1 MERSTHQKILRLTGV
16 AVFAAL
22 SFVLTRFAAIPYAGG
37 AGYFNFGDVVTFFV
51 AMAYGPVEGALV
63 GIIGGTMSDLTAG
76 YAAFAP
82 WTLMAKGVM
91 GLLTGLLYIV
101 LKNHKIIRFVSPFIG
116 AIAMILIYLGSYI
129 VIYGYG
135 ALLGSAFDCLQGF
148 GCAGLAIPLYLAVA
162 KTGLFKRLEQ

>member
-101 LKNHKIIRFVSPFIG
+101 LKNHKIVRFVSPFIG
-116 AIAMILIYLGSYI
+116 KKLDNLFQVFFSLVGPSLLTAPKETPVYSGFPKMLYYPCTNS
-129 VIYGYG
+129 
-135 ALLGSAFDCLQGF
+135 ALLLS
-148 GCAGLAIPLYLAVA
+148 
-162 KTGLFKRLEQ
+162 TE